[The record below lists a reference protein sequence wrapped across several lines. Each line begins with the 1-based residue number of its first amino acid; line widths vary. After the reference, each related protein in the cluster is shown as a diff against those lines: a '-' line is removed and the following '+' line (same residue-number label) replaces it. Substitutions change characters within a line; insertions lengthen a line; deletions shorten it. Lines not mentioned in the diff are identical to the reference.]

1 MYEKSNP
8 VCGEKCEIP
17 LSVCTKRG
25 IIWVTDDVKN
35 RKGGIYM
42 TGHKIITIGREFGSG
57 GHEIGQKLAD
67 RLGIPLYDNRLVSM
81 AAEEL
86 GVKTEDAERVDESSL
101 NTFVTGYT
109 VTPGMYTEFIN
120 AASYL
125 PSFDTEVYRKQT
137 QIIKSLAEKGPC
149 VIVGRCADYVLRDRD
164 NCINVFICADKADR
178 KKRIMELYGLNERK
192 AADRIRKTD
201 KERRYYYEVHT
212 GQDWGSIHS
221 HQMLFNVSMLGIDRI
236 VEILAMMYNA

>member
-1 MYEKSNP
+1 MKKSNP

-42 TGHKIITIGREFGSG
+42 TEHKIITIGREFGSG

>member
-1 MYEKSNP
+1 MKKSNP

-120 AASYL
+120 AASYI
-125 PSFDTEVYRKQT
+125 PSFDTEVYRKQAE
-137 QIIKSLAEKGPC
+137 IIKSLAEKGPC
-149 VIVGRCADYVLRDRD
+149 VIVGRCADYVLKDRD
-164 NCINVFICADKADR
+164 DCINVFICADKADR

-212 GQDWGSIHS
+212 GQDWGSIRS